1 MKLIFIQDYINI
13 LVSFP
18 PSGISNVHMVL
29 YYENTVKQ
37 RLQQAYK
44 IYLWKIFWDV
54 KSTSSYAEDLM
65 H

>member
-44 IYLWKIFWDV
+44 IYL
-54 KSTSSYAEDLM
+54 
-65 H
+65 